1 MTSPDDPATPSG
13 WGRIAVHY
21 DIEKWMSCPPAF
33 PAGYDVRSWART
45 YAEAFSRRP
54 GVSPTPELISALAAR
69 LVEIHQDAYGS
80 GRIICHL
87 CLIHQPNPMMSPL
100 PLYMSAWDSRGNRDE
115 TLRRLSHADNPAAIQ
130 PPYVA
135 EVTARDL
142 GTGLKVRYFS
152 RRPGPPIGA
161 LRRPELRLAQ
171 PGPGNRSARLRHD
184 DRPRPAGAGGAGYRR
199 ADERDAGR
207 AQRYLS
213 RPATARER

>member
-1 MTSPDDPATPSG
+1 MTRPDDPATPSG

-21 DIEKWMSCPPAF
+21 DIGKWMSCPPGF
-33 PAGYDVRSWART
+33 PVGYDVQSWART

-54 GVSPTPELISALAAR
+54 GFSPTPELISALAAR
-69 LVEIHQDAYGS
+69 LVEIRQDAYGS
-80 GRIICHL
+80 GRIVCHL

-135 EVTARDL
+135 EVTAQDL

-152 RRPGPPIGA
+152 RHPARQSVLYAGLNYA
-161 LRRPELRLAQ
+161 WRSQDLATDLRVFVTTTDLGRLEQAVPDIDELM
-171 PGPGNRSARLRHD
+171 N
-184 DRPRPAGAGGAGYRR
+184 
-199 ADERDAGR
+199 
-207 AQRYLS
+207 
-213 RPATARER
+213 ATRVVPSVT

>member
-54 GVSPTPELISALAAR
+54 GVSPAPALISALAAR

-80 GRIICHL
+80 GRIVCHL
-87 CLIHQPNPMMSPL
+87 CLVHQPNPLVSPL

-152 RRPGPPIGA
+152 RHPARQSVLYAGLNYA
-161 LRRPELRLAQ
+161 WRSQDLATDLRVFVTTTDLGRLEQAVPDIDELM
-171 PGPGNRSARLRHD
+171 N
-184 DRPRPAGAGGAGYRR
+184 
-199 ADERDAGR
+199 
-207 AQRYLS
+207 
-213 RPATARER
+213 ATRVVPSVT